1 MRSLTKCLVSGII
14 FLALSACV
22 TTREQLNAEKGIGQ
36 TTPTDSGA
44 PTTGDVKSVDLTPKI
59 SQPEVVKASTP
70 NASVDTATGAPVT
83 APVTSPTT
91 TQAEV
96 SNTSGGSP
104 MVLAPVVTK
113 PKPAATPNPDL
124 SSYSAEELR
133 AEVANLSGKLEENEH
148 NQQITEQT
156 QAENAKKAQARID
169 ELEKKLKELQ
179 PDAPTLPEGKT
190 PFEAGKDDY
199 IANNYDEAIVF
210 LSQALAKSDTGKE
223 AEEAIYLRGDCYFQ
237 KKQYNKA
244 IVDFSQFPEK
254 YPKSSYHPK
263 ALLRIAESFEATDRK
278 DDAKAFYSDLLDKF
292 PRTAEGKLAKKRLKA
307 KK

>member
-1 MRSLTKCLVSGII
+1 MRSHTKCLVSGII
-14 FLALSACV
+14 CLALSACI

-36 TTPTDSGA
+36 TAPTDSGA
-44 PTTGDVKSVDLTPKI
+44 PTTGDVKSVELTPKI
-59 SQPEVVKASTP
+59 SAPEVVKTSTP
-70 NASVDTATGAPVT
+70 NAPVT
-83 APVTSPTT
+83 APLTSATT
-91 TQAEV
+91 AQTAA
-96 SNTSGGSP
+96 NTSGGSP

-113 PKPAATPNPDL
+113 PKPAATPLSDL

-133 AEVANLSGKLEENEH
+133 SEVANLSGKLEENEH
-148 NQQITEQT
+148 NQQITEQV

-179 PDAPTLPEGKT
+179 PDAPTVPEGKT
-190 PFEAGKDDY
+190 AFEAGKDDY